1 MCEELVPAQEGALQG
16 SGIERGTAV
25 QPVRLGQPVHRQEAI
40 AALDTRGAS

>member
-25 QPVRLGQPVHRQEAI
+25 QPVHHQEAI